1 MRFGVMDGAFNHDTA
16 SVLLVNLTLFTRSLM
31 ICSASALRLR
41 PFDMASVF
49 SLMLS
54 SSGIVMRNV
63 LVIVLLYPVPMI

>member
-31 ICSASALRLR
+31 ICSASALRER
-41 PFDMASVF
+41 PFEMAAV
-49 SLMLS
+49 LRRLLS
-54 SSGIVMRNV
+54 SSGRVIKNV